1 MPSSPSTSSI
11 HRLPQELLKLIA
23 AFVHQ
28 KDQATVN
35 SEVYRQSFVGAPGGD
50 DDGAEVSPFV
60 QWTKGISALS
70 LVNKRFRSA
79 ASPFL
84 AKTVNACQLA
94 DPLLRFGGIPQSVL
108 DGVEK
113 LTLHDASNDDFIEGI
128 LALGSLRKLK
138 TIVVS
143 ERATEHAF
151 LLRITPI
158 GPLARPRLV
167 AGTNQVVELE
177 LEKFHYGMREP
188 ARWVR
193 PFARPASLRRLRLGA
208 PPYHVTQHWP
218 EAEEEL
224 AQLLM
229 ECSQLVQLEVAE
241 YIDERCGFFAAV
253 AGPEGD
259 ETRVVL
265 PALESLE
272 VSLLVWAFPPFI
284 PRLAPNLTSLSL
296 DIELLPH
303 DEPEEEPEQGIHSP
317 HFSAHRTLDGECLFS
332 PSVELRSG
340 LAITLDLPRLM
351 VLEHRAALERR
362 CAEAG
367 ASLRIERSR
376 DPLAPFVDMADLLRE
391 DGFPDAEDDGSS
403 ASESG
408 AGGDGSL
415 TGESDAGNDD
425 ELAEGE
431 EDADDDGFSASE
443 SDAGNEDE
451 SEKGEMGVGDDGSST
466 GASDAGGREAEEGHS
481 ARPLTGGAAK
491 LRAGQAELRR

>member
-28 KDQATVN
+28 QDQATVN

-303 DEPEEEPEQGIHSP
+303 DEPEEEPEQGFFAFAELSSLRTLRLRGVEPDISTVLRLCPLPISPSFIALELVLHTYRLHSP

-391 DGFPDAEDDGSS
+391 DGFPDTEDDGSS
-403 ASESG
+403 AGESD
-408 AGGDGSL
+408 AGGDSSS

-425 ELAEGE
+425 
-431 EDADDDGFSASE
+431 
-443 SDAGNEDE
+443 
-451 SEKGEMGVGDDGSST
+451 VG
-466 GASDAGGREAEEGHS
+466 GG
-481 ARPLTGGAAK
+481 
-491 LRAGQAELRR
+491 